1 MQTTSRRPARYSE
14 EFGKG
19 ILPEHDAFPFGVI
32 ASSHGPGVPPS
43 VIMDHIFAKEKA
55 EAEAK
60 RLALPPLSGGS
71 DAATAEVEVHHG
83 DDYCPECGEF
93 HEPQARYGQAVPSP
107 IARRPGPDAIDMAFE
122 HGRSAALEC
131 RHHRILPPV
140 GLGSA
145 EVTAFFAGVDSGR
158 DEYHAE
164 AMAEIDGAMAAA
176 Y

>member
-1 MQTTSRRPARYSE
+1 MST
-14 EFGKG
+14 
-19 ILPEHDAFPFGVI
+19 ILFDS
-32 ASSHGPGVPPS
+32 ASTRDLISP
-43 VIMDHIFAKEKA
+43 DF
-55 EAEAK
+55 
-60 RLALPPLSGGS
+60 
-71 DAATAEVEVHHG
+71 
-83 DDYCPECGEF
+83 
-93 HEPQARYGQAVPSP
+93 AVPLVP
-107 IARRPGPDAIDMAFE
+107 GLTFDDVPAVCEVCEVVHLPAHRRGPDALDMAFE

-145 EVTAFFAGVDSGR
+145 EVTAFFAGVDAGR